1 MALAHSGA
9 FDSCPLA
16 LTMLPLSC
24 TFSRLG
30 GSLASLGLACML
42 AACGGSDG
50 SEGIGGLRLIGD
62 YAIKTK
68 TMVEGVEFGGISGID
83 RASDGTYWAISDE
96 RGGERGTPRFYSLS
110 LDFDATRFK
119 SVSINKMIS
128 IQGPDGKPLSSTTR
142 TVDPEGI
149 RVAPNGNLYI
159 SSEGN
164 FGVGAALYQP
174 FVREVRT
181 DGSFV
186 RAFETPSAFNYV
198 DNSTTG
204 ARSNKLFEAL
214 AVTPN
219 GMVFTANEDA
229 LIEDGPITTLS
240 AGSVVRVLKLDPAS
254 GKTVAQ
260 YAYPLPAI
268 PVDKAPTGAFAPDN
282 GLPELLAVSNTEFLA
297 VERAYADGVGNT
309 IRLVLATLEA
319 DTTNVQ
325 SFKSLQGATYKP
337 MKKQLLLEMPITY
350 QGVKIDNIEGASWGP
365 RLPNGNRTLVLVADN
380 NFADNQVTQ
389 FLAFEVLPQ

>member
-1 MALAHSGA
+1 
-9 FDSCPLA
+9 
-16 LTMLPLSC
+16 MLPLSC
-24 TFSRLG
+24 TFSRFG

-119 SVSINKMIS
+119 SVSINKMVS

-240 AGSVVRVLKLDPAS
+240 SGSVGRVLNLDPAS

-268 PVDKAPTGAFAPDN
+268 PVDKVPTGAFAPDN

>member
-1 MALAHSGA
+1 
-9 FDSCPLA
+9 
-16 LTMLPLSC
+16 MLPLSC
-24 TFSRLG
+24 TFSRFG

-119 SVSINKMIS
+119 SVSINKMVS

-240 AGSVVRVLKLDPAS
+240 SGSVVRVLKLDPAS

-268 PVDKAPTGAFAPDN
+268 PVDKVPTGAFAPDN

>member
-1 MALAHSGA
+1 
-9 FDSCPLA
+9 
-16 LTMLPLSC
+16 MLPLSC
-24 TFSRLG
+24 TFSRFG

-110 LDFDATRFK
+110 LDFDAIRFK
-119 SVSINKMIS
+119 SVSINKMVS

-268 PVDKAPTGAFAPDN
+268 PVDKAPAGAFAPDN

>member
-1 MALAHSGA
+1 
-9 FDSCPLA
+9 
-16 LTMLPLSC
+16 MLPLSC
-24 TFSRLG
+24 TFSRVV
-30 GSLASLGLACML
+30 GSVAIWGLACML
-42 AACGGSDG
+42 TACGGSDAA
-50 SEGIGGLRLIGD
+50 EGIGGLRLIGD

-68 TMVEGVEFGGISGID
+68 TLYEGVEFGGISGID
-83 RASDGTYWAISDE
+83 RAQDGTYWAISDE

-119 SVSINKMIS
+119 SVRINKMVS

-164 FGVGAALYQP
+164 FGTGAALYQP
-174 FVREVRT
+174 FVREIRS

-229 LIEDGPITTLS
+229 LIEDGPITSLQ
-240 AGSVVRVLKLDPAS
+240 AGSVVRVLQLDPAS
-254 GKTVAQ
+254 GKSVAQ

-282 GLPELLAVSNTEFLA
+282 GLPELLAVSNTEFVA

-325 SFKSLQGATYKP
+325 SFKSLKGASYKP